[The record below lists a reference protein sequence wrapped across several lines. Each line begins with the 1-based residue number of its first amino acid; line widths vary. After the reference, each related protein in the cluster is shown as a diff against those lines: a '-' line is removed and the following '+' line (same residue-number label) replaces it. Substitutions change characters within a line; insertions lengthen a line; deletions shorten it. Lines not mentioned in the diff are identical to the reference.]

1 MNYQLISRTLILYA
15 LAFVADYFAKQYN
28 FVWIIFL
35 PIATAANTLFFDL
48 LLGMVDFS
56 VIKTLKDSE
65 KGIYLVALTTLSA
78 GFAIAT
84 AIFLK

>member
-1 MNYQLISRTLILYA
+1 MNYQLISKIAILYV

-48 LLGMVDFS
+48 LLGMVDFDD
-56 VIKTLKDSE
+56 IKLLKGSD
-65 KGIYLVALTTLSA
+65 KGIHLAALTVLSA